1 MSVLRQ
7 RSKYVSVDLSK
18 DDGKKLTLGRAG
30 GPNAQQPDKQKTV
43 SIATTV
49 NLINAPP
56 AVQPSTPQHSAR
68 LQDIS
73 NPFEI
78 AVEFKHEDSPK

>member
-18 DDGKKLTLGRAG
+18 DDSNKLTLGRAV
-30 GPNAQQPDKQKTV
+30 GPYAQPDKQKTV